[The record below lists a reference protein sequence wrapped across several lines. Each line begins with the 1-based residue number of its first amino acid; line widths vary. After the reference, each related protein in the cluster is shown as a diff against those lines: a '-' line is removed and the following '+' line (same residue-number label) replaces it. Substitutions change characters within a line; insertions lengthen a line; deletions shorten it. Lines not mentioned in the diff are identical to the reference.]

1 MSSWNNGVQ
10 SFHLSIYPKIQEI
23 NLKIV
28 GETTM
33 TDPPFDSRASMEQFV
48 LESLDEI
55 IILLKSIDH
64 PQRMR
69 ILALM
74 IDKPKTFKDLMGN
87 TGLQKSAL
95 GNHLNILNNKNL
107 IQKLNRGLYR
117 LTEDGEAILHHI
129 AQSFLEIKVREQ
141 EKLEKIRRLIGRY
154 TTYGDE
160 VMNEKTTEQ
169 KVKTDLDVLIITL
182 EPMRVASV
190 QAISKSPEGEAWG
203 KMQAWAEEHGLLDN
217 IEKHPVFGFNNP
229 DPSPDKEEYGYEFW
243 IKIGSEIQSEGDI
256 KVKEF
261 KGGLYAVT
269 TTRLIVDP
277 ETNIIPAWKKLAE
290 WVKKSSEYEFG
301 AHQWLE
307 KALNP
312 RAPPEE
318 LVLDLYCPIK
328 ET

>member
-1 MSSWNNGVQ
+1 M
-10 SFHLSIYPKIQEI
+10 I
-23 NLKIV
+23 
-28 GETTM
+28 
-33 TDPPFDSRASMEQFV
+33 DPPFDSRVSMEQFV

-55 IILLKSIDH
+55 ITLLKTIDH

-74 IDKPKTFKDLMGN
+74 IDKPIMFKDLIEK

-95 GNHLNILNNKNL
+95 GNHLQILSSKNL
-107 IQKLNRGLYR
+107 IQKIDRGLYR
-117 LTEDGEAILHHI
+117 LTEDGEVLFQHV
-129 AQSFLEIKVREQ
+129 AQSYLEIKVREQ
-141 EKLEKIRRLIGRY
+141 ERLEKIRRLIGKY

-160 VMNEKTTEQ
+160 VMNEKTSE
-169 KVKTDLDVLIITL
+169 LDMKSDFDVRIITL

-190 QAISKSPEGEAWG
+190 RAIGKTPENDAWA
-203 KMQAWAEEHGLLDN
+203 KMQSWAEERGLLDN

-243 IKIGSEIQSEGDI
+243 IKIGPEIQSEGEI
-256 KVKEF
+256 EVKEF
-261 KGGLYAVT
+261 KGGMYAVT

-290 WVKKSSEYEFG
+290 WVKKADKYDYG
-301 AHQWLE
+301 VHICLE
-307 KALNP
+307 KAINP
-312 RAPPEE
+312 RASPED

-328 ET
+328 EI